1 MTTLTI
7 LKTAIENKQQISF
20 EYIKEDEVSGVRYG
34 NPHAVFLN
42 KTTDNPTADI
52 YQTDWASSTKQ
63 QIPGW
68 RPFILDSIQNIQL
81 LDTTF
86 EIAQGYS
93 SNPKSGRYD
102 KVLAKIQ

>member
-1 MTTLTI
+1 
-7 LKTAIENKQQISF
+7 
-20 EYIKEDEVSGVRYG
+20 
-34 NPHAVFLN
+34 
-42 KTTDNPTADI
+42 
-52 YQTDWASSTKQ
+52 
-63 QIPGW
+63 
-68 RPFILDSIQNIQL
+68 LDSIQNIQL